1 VWQTD
6 VVVPHAL
13 TGDVPAMET
22 VIFACVHNA
31 GRSQMA
37 AALFSVLA
45 DPRRARAISA
55 GTRPGERVHPIV
67 VEVMKDL
74 GIDLSSNRPQKL
86 TDELAR
92 GASLLITMGCGDECP
107 FVPGLARD
115 DWPLTDPK
123 DRPIDEV
130 RAIRDDIQE
139 RVRALVDA
147 HLWNRTS
154 AVE

>member
-1 VWQTD
+1 
-6 VVVPHAL
+6 
-13 TGDVPAMET
+13 
-22 VIFACVHNA
+22 
-31 GRSQMA
+31 
-37 AALFSVLA
+37 
-45 DPRRARAISA
+45 
-55 GTRPGERVHPIV
+55 
-67 VEVMKDL
+67 MKDL

-86 TDELAR
+86 TDGLAR